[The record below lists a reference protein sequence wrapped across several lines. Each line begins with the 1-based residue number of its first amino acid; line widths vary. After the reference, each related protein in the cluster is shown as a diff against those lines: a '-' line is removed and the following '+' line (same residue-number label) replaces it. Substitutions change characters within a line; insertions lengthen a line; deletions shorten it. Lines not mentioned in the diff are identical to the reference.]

1 MPPSNLRC
9 AFLTMEDT
17 GGWSIDAD
25 LAFEPMAELGWHC
38 EWLPWRR
45 SGIDWATYDAV
56 YIAAPWDYPQD
67 PDRFLRVLED
77 IDASPAIL
85 VNDLSLVRW
94 NLAKTYLRDLEARS
108 AQIVP
113 SRWSDASA
121 GNWFDVGGIDE
132 SFRAFGDRII
142 VKPVIS
148 TNATD
153 TFLVSRPVAAETTA
167 LLQKTFHSRPFVVQ
181 PFAGNICTEG
191 EFSLFHFG
199 DQYSHAIQKVPRQ
212 GDFRVQEEHGS
223 KITTIEPESALVQ
236 AANHVISL
244 IDPLPVY
251 CRSDFVRG
259 EDGRFLLME
268 LELIEPSMYLRMH
281 KEAPGRFARAFDS
294 CVRQQLR

>member
-1 MPPSNLRC
+1 
-9 AFLTMEDT
+9 MEDS

-67 PDRFLRVLED
+67 PDGFLRVLGE

-85 VNDLSLVRW
+85 VNDLYLVRW
-94 NLAKTYLRDLEARS
+94 NLAKTYLRDLEARG
-108 AQIVP
+108 ALIVP

-121 GNWFDVGGIDE
+121 GNWFDEGGIEE
-132 SFRAFGDRII
+132 SFRVFGDRII

-153 TFLVSRPVAAETTA
+153 TFLVSNPVAADKSA
-167 LLQKTFHSRPFVVQ
+167 LLQRTFQSRPFVVQ
-181 PFAGNICTEG
+181 PFVGNICTEG

-199 DQYSHAIQKVPRQ
+199 DRYSHAIQKVPRQ

-223 KITTIEPESALVQ
+223 RITAIEPESVLVQ
-236 AANHVISL
+236 TADHVIRL
-244 IDPLPVY
+244 VDPLPVY

-259 EDGRFLLME
+259 DDGRFLLME

-281 KEAPGRFARAFDS
+281 EKAPGRFARAFDTH
-294 CVRQQLR
+294 VRQQFR